1 MDNGLLKTSNLGY
14 ENKNVNTGNENTGNE
29 GAKERLV
36 ADLKGVVADAS
47 DMLKGAANSSTEGL
61 TSAREA
67 LQRKVD
73 EMRSQ
78 LSHVGTA
85 FSGTAKYAA
94 GATEEYVKANPWKS
108 IGIAAVAA
116 LLVGVFLRRH

>member
-14 ENKNVNTGNENTGNE
+14 ENKNVNTGNE

-36 ADLKGVVADAS
+36 ADLKSVVADAS

-73 EMRSQ
+73 EARSQ

-85 FSGTAKYAA
+85 FGGKAKYAA
-94 GATEEYVKANPWKS
+94 GATEEYVRANPWKS
-108 IGIAAVAA
+108 IGIAAAAA
-116 LLVGVFLRRH
+116 LVVGAFLRRH